1 LQFTRTHIALKISE
15 KDVKMAIESLIA
27 FGAATLVLL
36 VISIY
41 ANKHRAEDQRTDK
54 QGKDKE

>member
-1 LQFTRTHIALKISE
+1 
-15 KDVKMAIESLIA
+15 MAIESLIA

-41 ANKHRAEDQRTDK
+41 ANKHRAEDHKKGQ
-54 QGKDKE
+54 QGKNEE

>member
-1 LQFTRTHIALKISE
+1 
-15 KDVKMAIESLIA
+15 MAIESLIA

-41 ANKHRAEDQRTDK
+41 ANKHRAEDHKKANKAKTRNK
-54 QGKDKE
+54 PEV

>member
-1 LQFTRTHIALKISE
+1 
-15 KDVKMAIESLIA
+15 MAIESLIA

-41 ANKHRAEDQRTDK
+41 ANKHRAEDQRKGK
-54 QGKDKE
+54 QSKGKE